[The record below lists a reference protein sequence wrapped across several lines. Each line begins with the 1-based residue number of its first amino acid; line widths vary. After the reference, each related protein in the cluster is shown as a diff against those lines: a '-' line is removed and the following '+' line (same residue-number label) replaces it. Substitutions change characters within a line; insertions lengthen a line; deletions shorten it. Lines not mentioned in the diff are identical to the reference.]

1 MRPGSCCPLA
11 VADSID
17 AMAVGVSFAFLKVDI
32 LLPVLMIG
40 LTTFAFSAAG
50 VRIGNQFGARF
61 KSRAEAAGG
70 VILILMGI
78 MILMEH
84 LQV

>member
-1 MRPGSCCPLA
+1 MRPGSCCRWQLLTALTQWLWVYPLQ
-11 VADSID
+11 
-17 AMAVGVSFAFLKVDI
+17 DI

-40 LTTFAFSAAG
+40 LTTFASSAAG
-50 VRIGNQFGARF
+50 VSIGNQFGARF

-70 VILILMGI
+70 VILILMGT
-78 MILMEH
+78 MILIEH

>member
-1 MRPGSCCPLA
+1 MEASFAPRVMLPLA

-50 VRIGNQFGARF
+50 
-61 KSRAEAAGG
+61 
-70 VILILMGI
+70 
-78 MILMEH
+78 
-84 LQV
+84 